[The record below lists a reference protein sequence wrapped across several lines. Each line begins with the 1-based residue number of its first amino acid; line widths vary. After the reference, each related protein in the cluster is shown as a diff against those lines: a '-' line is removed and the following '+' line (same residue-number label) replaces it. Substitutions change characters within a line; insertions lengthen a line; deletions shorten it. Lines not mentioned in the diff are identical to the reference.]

1 MSEIER
7 LLRQEQAEQKRIAR
21 GSRCKKNG
29 SKSKHCSLPSDN
41 LSRKEK
47 AALSGPVTI
56 YDGTIVPWETF
67 VSMPM
72 DEKIAFISRMQY
84 LYKMDMFMLSSAW
97 GLDMSYLVKKLAE
110 FSVRLDKVFPTKE
123 DRGRFA
129 RMIKKMR
136 EMEQMKNTEPKY
148 IGKEQFIALTPE
160 ERTLYVSKCMQYFQ
174 CGQRTLFAYILHC
187 TFNQARKA
195 VDKYGVVVAPEVAN
209 GNLHTTKTSHQKLIQ
224 WSGFDAKTYSTQSS
238 PADEVKTA
246 KKKPAKESKEPN
258 PEQLEIVPTN
268 TAPTTTQPT
277 TQEESTM
284 VRARTASSS
293 KKLSGEI
300 EYTGTIQEAIEM
312 LQHLSNVSKEGQVML
327 LINL

>member
-1 MSEIER
+1 MSEVER
-7 LLRQEQAEQKRIAR
+7 MLRQEQAEQKRIAR
-21 GSRCKKNG
+21 GSKCKKNG

-67 VSMPM
+67 VSMPT
-72 DEKIAFISRMQY
+72 DEKTAFINRMQY

-97 GLDMSYLVKKLAE
+97 GLDMSYLVKRFSEFGIKLA
-110 FSVRLDKVFPTKE
+110 KVFPTKE

-129 RMIKKMR
+129 KMVKKMK
-136 EMEQMKNTEPKY
+136 EEEQVKNTEPKY

-160 ERTLYVSKCMQYFQ
+160 ERMLYVSKCMQYFQ

-195 VDKYGVVVAPEVAN
+195 VDKYGVVVAPEVAK
-209 GNLHTTKTSHQKLIQ
+209 GNLHTTKASHQKLIQ
-224 WSGFDAKTYSTQSS
+224 WSGFDAKTYSAQSS
-238 PADEVKTA
+238 PADEVKMA
-246 KKKPAKESKEPN
+246 KKKPAKEPKEPK

-284 VRARTASSS
+284 IRAKTASSN